1 MCEFCHHDPEYSNDE
16 NKFFNE
22 VAKAEIG
29 F

>member
-1 MCEFCHHDPEYSNDE
+1 MCEFCHRDPEYSNGE

-22 VAKAEIG
+22 AAKAVTR

>member
-1 MCEFCHHDPEYSNDE
+1 MCEFCHRDPECSNDE

-22 VAKAEIG
+22 VAKAVTR